1 MRGFLMIF
9 FATTVVLA
17 ACARETPPASNIAR
31 ACLAS
36 QGVSAA
42 ESREGMVFV
51 AGGQAAL
58 GSENLHAEE
67 RPLRMVQVEGF
78 WIDTHEVTNAEFAA
92 FVEATDYVTVGER
105 DNAGGAVFAP
115 QSGRVDYR
123 DLATWWRLDPQANWR
138 APSGAGSSSE
148 GREAFPVVQIAYE
161 DALAYARWRGRD
173 LPTEAEWEYAARGGL
188 QGADY
193 AWGNESHPGGSFL
206 ANHYQGLFPFGDSGA
221 DGYSD
226 AAPVGCFPP
235 NGYGLYDMTGN
246 VWEWT
251 RDEWRQAS
259 LAVDG
264 FHTIK
269 GGSFL
274 CSDQFCARYRPASR
288 QAGDDTMGTEHIGF
302 RTVWRGPENA
312 Q

>member
-1 MRGFLMIF
+1 MRCLLLPLLGAALS
-9 FATTVVLA
+9 LS
-17 ACARETPPASNIAR
+17 ACARDAQPTAEAAR
-31 ACLAS
+31 ACLPIQS
-36 QGVSAA
+36 TIVA

-51 AGGQAAL
+51 PAGETAI
-58 GSENLHAEE
+58 GSENFQPEE
-67 RPLRMVQVEGF
+67 RPVRNVRVDGF
-78 WIDTHEVTNAEFAA
+78 WIDAHEVTNAEFAT
-92 FVEATDYVTVGER
+92 FVEATNYVTVGER

-123 DLATWWRLDPQANWR
+123 DLATWWRLDPQATWR
-138 APSGAGSSSE
+138 APSGAGSSIE
-148 GREAFPVVQIAYE
+148 GRDAFPVVQIAYE

-193 AWGNESHPGGSFL
+193 AWGDEPHPGGAFL
-206 ANHYQGLFPFGDSGA
+206 ANHYQGLFPFGDNGA
-221 DGYSD
+221 DGYSG
-226 AAPVGCFPP
+226 AAPVGCFPA

-251 RDEWRQAS
+251 RDEWRQAA

>member
-1 MRGFLMIF
+1 MRNLLLPLLS
-9 FATTVVLA
+9 ALVSLC
-17 ACARETPPASNIAR
+17 ACARDERPAADVTR
-31 ACLAS
+31 ACLPIQS
-36 QGVSAA
+36 TIAA
-42 ESREGMVFV
+42 EGREGMVFV
-51 AGGQAAL
+51 PGGEAAI
-58 GSENLHAEE
+58 GSENFHSEE
-67 RPLRMVQVEGF
+67 RPVRTAHVDGF
-78 WIDTHEVTNAEFAA
+78 WIDAHEVTNAEFAA
-92 FVEATDYVTVGER
+92 FVEATGYVTVAER

-123 DLATWWRLDPQANWR
+123 DLATWWRLDPQATWR
-138 APSGAGSSSE
+138 APSGAGSSIE

-188 QGADY
+188 QGANY
-193 AWGNESHPGGSFL
+193 AWGNESHPGGAFL

-221 DGYSD
+221 DGNAG

-251 RDEWRQAS
+251 NDAWRQAS

>member
-1 MRGFLMIF
+1 VLSL
-9 FATTVVLA
+9 FAAAIALG
-17 ACARETPPASNIAR
+17 ACARQAPPAAEIAR
-31 ACLAS
+31 ACLPADAP
-36 QGVSAA
+36 VIA
-42 ESREGMVFV
+42 EGREGMVFV
-51 AGGQAAL
+51 PGGETTI
-58 GSENLHAEE
+58 GSESFQPEE
-67 RPLRMVQVEGF
+67 RPVRTVRVEGF
-78 WIDTHEVTNAEFAA
+78 WIDAHEVTNAEFGA
-92 FVEATDYVTVGER
+92 FVNATGYVTVGER
-105 DNAGGAVFAP
+105 DQAGGAVFAP

-123 DLATWWRLDPQANWR
+123 DLSTWWRLDPQANWR
-138 APSGAGSSSE
+138 SPSGAGSSIDA
-148 GREAFPVVQIAYE
+148 RVAFPVVQIAYE

-193 AWGNESHPGGSFL
+193 AWGDASHPGGAFL
-206 ANHYQGLFPFGDSGA
+206 ANHYQGLFPLGDSGA
-221 DGYSD
+221 DGYSG
-226 AAPVGCFPP
+226 AAPVGCFPL

-274 CSDQFCARYRPASR
+274 CSDQFCARYRPAAR

-302 RTVWRGPENA
+302 RTVWRGPEDS